1 VLCYPGC
8 TQVRDCD
15 PHNIGNPAQEEGDE
29 TDTRSLTFWTSDIH
43 DATITDMPS
52 VLAKIVEKVIIAATS
67 NVYSMVLTSF
77 NYPSVFERRIS

>member
-1 VLCYPGC
+1 LGGGRLSLLLLSPPGS
-8 TQVRDCD
+8 QLEKMMM
-15 PHNIGNPAQEEGDE
+15 GLL
-29 TDTRSLTFWTSDIH
+29 DTRSLAFWTSDIH